1 MSDSGFSR
9 FPSTPPSGASGYP
22 PARGDIKAQIVDVS
36 GPLARITQTAKL
48 IAEVIA
54 LNKDGTVTL
63 RTDQGDVT
71 VKPREKITLEQGQKI
86 EVEIP
91 PGNPPGTAPRQAAVR
106 PALAPTPQ
114 APPQQSPNPTPEP
127 GASPAAP
134 RPPLNQ
140 SGQVNISDQEIPR
153 PDAVTR
159 PPLNSTP
166 RPLPPDAIT
175 RLTPL
180 PPDQARQIAQQ
191 IENGSLDQVLQT
203 LPSRVTTAATS
214 AAQTAQIAM
223 TRDLMTAFGSLT
235 RESLQ
240 PLIQQMNTASISSVQ
255 IPGSNTTQTPLQ
267 AFMRQIVIPAMTQAP
282 VTSQHAVSLLP
293 PVKTPGTMTLPTPA
307 QISLRPLNPTMI
319 GAPDATISTPTQIST
334 ATLTPSPVRQ
344 GQFIDTRIQQIITP
358 QIRMTVPGIAPALQ
372 TTPLLTQPIHAT
384 GTIAQVMGMTAQ
396 NLPLIALTLPGAD
409 APQILQMN
417 FPATNLT
424 PGASLVVTPH
434 AGMTLPASSGA
445 APSVFELMSGFHWPA
460 LDEMLDIQ
468 AQSLQAATTQ
478 ALANVLPNPNQ
489 PTKIPAAI
497 LLFIAAVRSG
507 DLNNWLG
514 EKNIEALRRTGR
526 SEFISRMTREFAGL
540 NRLASEPVTSEWRG
554 MAIPMMG
561 QGEVDKIHL
570 YYRHHD
576 ADQDGS
582 DEQASKGRG
591 TRFIMDLNLSAMGDV
606 QLDGYSR
613 GKNLDLAIRT
623 RQSLSMAM
631 RHDMTQ
637 RYIATLERSGMQ
649 GALVF
654 QSQPEK
660 WVKVA
665 LKPDLLSASA

>member
-22 PARGDIKAQIVDVS
+22 PARGDIKAQIVDIS
-36 GPLARITQTAKL
+36 GPLARITQTTKL

-91 PGNPPGTAPRQAAVR
+91 PGNPPGSPPRQVAVR
-106 PALAPTPQ
+106 PAPAPAAQTPQ
-114 APPQQSPNPTPEP
+114 QPS
-127 GASPAAP
+127 SPAPAPESGSAP

-140 SGQVNISDQEIPR
+140 SGQVNISDQKTPR
-153 PDAVTR
+153 PDPVTR

-180 PPDQARQIAQQ
+180 PADLAHQIAQQ

-214 AAQTAQIAM
+214 AVQTAQIAM
-223 TRDLMTAFGSLT
+223 TRDLMSAFGSLT
-235 RESLQ
+235 RASLQ
-240 PLIQQMNTASISSVQ
+240 PLIQQMNAAPLSSIQTPSTA
-255 IPGSNTTQTPLQ
+255 QTPLQ
-267 AFMRQIVIPAMTQAP
+267 TFMRQIMNPATLP
-282 VTSQHAVSLLP
+282 LPAVPQPTISLSF
-293 PVKTPGTMTLPTPA
+293 PVKTVSGMSLPMPGQL
-307 QISLRPLNPTMI
+307 SLRPLTAAMI
-319 GAPDATISTPTQIST
+319 GATESISQNLTQITT

-344 GQFIDTRIQQIITP
+344 GQFIDTRIQQII
-358 QIRMTVPGIAPALQ
+358 ALQ
-372 TTPLLTQPIHAT
+372 VRITAPGMPPPAQGMPLLMQPIHAT
-384 GTIAQVMGMTAQ
+384 GTLAHVMGMTAQ

-409 APQILQMN
+409 MPQILQMN
-417 FPATNLT
+417 FPATNLI
-424 PGASLVVTPH
+424 PGTSLVVIPH
-434 AGMTLPASSGA
+434 AGMATPASSGA
-445 APSVFELMSGFHWPA
+445 TPSVFELMSGFHWPA
-460 LDEMLDIQ
+460 LDEMQDIQ
-468 AQSLQAATTQ
+468 IQSLQNATTQ
-478 ALANVLPNPNQ
+478 SLANVLPNPAQ
-489 PTKIPAAI
+489 PAKIPAAI

-514 EKNIEALRRTGR
+514 EKNIDALRRTGR
-526 SEFISRMTREFAGL
+526 SEFISRMSREFTGL
-540 NRLASEPVTSEWRG
+540 NRLAAEPVTPEWRG

-570 YYRHHD
+570 YYRHSD
-576 ADQDGS
+576 TDQDGN
-582 DEQASKGRG
+582 DEQSSKGSG

-613 GKNLDLAIRT
+613 GKILDLAIRT
-623 RQSLSMAM
+623 RQPLSTAM

-665 LKPDLLSASA
+665 LKPDLLNASI

>member
-22 PARGDIKAQIVDVS
+22 PARGDIKAQIIDVS

-63 RTDQGDVT
+63 RTDQGDLI
-71 VKPREKITLEQGQKI
+71 VKPREKVTLEQGQKI

-91 PGNPPGTAPRQAAVR
+91 PGNPPGTSPRQVAVR
-106 PALAPTPQ
+106 PAPAPTPQ
-114 APPQQSPNPTPEP
+114 TPQQPSSPAPTPES
-127 GASPAAP
+127 GSAP

-140 SGQVNISDQEIPR
+140 SGQVNISDQQTPR
-153 PDAVTR
+153 PDPVAR

-191 IENGSLDQVLQT
+191 IANGSLDQASQT
-203 LPSRVTTAATS
+203 LSSRVTTAATT
-214 AAQTAQIAM
+214 AVENAQIAM
-223 TRDLMTAFGSLT
+223 TRDLMSAFGSLT

-240 PLIQQMNTASISSVQ
+240 PLIRQMNEASLSSVQ
-255 IPGSNTTQTPLQ
+255 TPGTSAAQTPLQ
-267 AFMRQIVIPAMTQAP
+267 ALMRQIMNPAMTP
-282 VTSQHAVSLLP
+282 SQPTLSLSF
-293 PVKTPGTMTLPTPA
+293 PVKTPSGTSLPMPG
-307 QISLRPLNPTMI
+307 QLSLRPLTASMTGATESVNPNL
-319 GAPDATISTPTQIST
+319 TQMTT

-344 GQFIDTRIQQIITP
+344 GQFIDTRIQQIMAPQVSITA
-358 QIRMTVPGIAPALQ
+358 PGGTSPAQGL
-372 TTPLLTQPIHAT
+372 PLLMQPIHAT
-384 GTIAQVMGMTAQ
+384 GTLAHVMGMSTQ
-396 NLPLIALTLPGAD
+396 NLPLIALTLPGTD
-409 APQILQMN
+409 TPQILQMN

-424 PGASLVVTPH
+424 PGASLVVIPH
-434 AGMTLPASSGA
+434 AGMTAPASSGA
-445 APSVFELMSGFHWPA
+445 APSIFELMSGFHWPA
-460 LDEMLDIQ
+460 LDEMQDIQ
-468 AQSLQAATTQ
+468 IQSLQNATTQ
-478 ALANVLPNPNQ
+478 TLANVLPNPAQ
-489 PTKIPAAI
+489 PAKIPAAI

-514 EKNIEALRRTGR
+514 EKNIDALRRTGR
-526 SEFISRMTREFAGL
+526 SEFISRMSREFAGL
-540 NRLASEPVTSEWRG
+540 NRLAAEPVTPEWRG

-561 QGEVDKIHL
+561 QGDIDKIHL
-570 YYRHHD
+570 YYRHSD

-582 DEQASKGRG
+582 DEQSSKGRG

-606 QLDGYSR
+606 QLDGYAR
-613 GKNLDLAIRT
+613 GKTLDLAIRT
-623 RQSLSMAM
+623 RQPLSTAM

-665 LKPDLLSASA
+665 LKPDLLSASV

>member
-22 PARGDIKAQIVDVS
+22 PARGDIKAQVIDVS

-71 VKPREKITLEQGQKI
+71 VKPREKVTLEQGQKI

-91 PGNPPGTAPRQAAVR
+91 PGNPPGTTPRQAAVR
-106 PALAPTPQ
+106 PVPAPAPQ
-114 APPQQSPNPTPEP
+114 TPPQQSTNPTPES
-127 GASPAAP
+127 GAAPAAP

-140 SGQVNISDQEIPR
+140 SGQVNISDQQTPR
-153 PDAVTR
+153 PDTVTR

-180 PPDQARQIAQQ
+180 PADQARQIAQQ

-214 AAQTAQIAM
+214 AVQTAQIAM
-223 TRDLMTAFGSLT
+223 TRDLMAAFGTLT
-235 RESLQ
+235 RDSLQ
-240 PLIQQMNTASISSVQ
+240 PLIQQMNDASISSIQ
-255 IPGSNTTQTPLQ
+255 IPGTSKTQTPLQ
-267 AFMRQIVIPAMTQAP
+267 AFMRQIMIPAMTQTP
-282 VTSQHAVSLLP
+282 VTSQPGVSLSFP
-293 PVKTPGTMTLPTPA
+293 IKTPGTMSLPLTA
-307 QISLRPLNPTMI
+307 QISLRPLSPTMI
-319 GAPDATISTPTQIST
+319 GTTERAAPPLTQMTT

-344 GQFIDTRIQQIITP
+344 GQFIDTRIQQIIAP
-358 QIRMTVPGIAPALQ
+358 QIHITAPGVPSPPQG
-372 TTPLLTQPIHAT
+372 TPVLAQPIHAT
-384 GTIAQVMGMTAQ
+384 GTLAHVMGMTAQ

-417 FPATNLT
+417 FPATNLA
-424 PGASLVVTPH
+424 PGSALIVTPH
-434 AGMTLPASSGA
+434 AGMTAPASSGA

-478 ALANVLPNPNQ
+478 TLANILPNPAQ
-489 PTKIPAAI
+489 AAKIPAAI

-526 SEFISRMTREFAGL
+526 SEFISRMNREFSGL

-554 MAIPMMG
+554 MVIPMMG

-576 ADQDGS
+576 ADQDS
-582 DEQASKGRG
+582 NDEQSSKGRG

-606 QLDGYSR
+606 QLDGYAR
-613 GKNLDLAIRT
+613 GKTLDLAIRT
-623 RQSLSMAM
+623 RQSLSTAM

-665 LKPDLLSASA
+665 LKPDLLSASV